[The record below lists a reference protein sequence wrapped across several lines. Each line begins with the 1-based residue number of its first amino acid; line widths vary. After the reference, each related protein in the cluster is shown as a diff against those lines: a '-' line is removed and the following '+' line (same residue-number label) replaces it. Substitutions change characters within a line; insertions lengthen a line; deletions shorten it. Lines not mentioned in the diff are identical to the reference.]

1 MHGTR
6 NFTFAGDGSLFVEMG
21 SRDNLSEFQP
31 GAKIFQVKDGALVEY
46 ASGLRNAVGIA
57 FYPGTNDL
65 FASVNE
71 RDGLGDNLPPDY
83 FTFVKPGG
91 FYGYP
96 YAYSG
101 ANPDPELGAK
111 RADLVA
117 KSITPDV
124 LFPAHSAP
132 TGTIFY
138 TGSMFP
144 AEYRNDAF
152 VSLHGSWNT
161 SEPHGYKVVRIH
173 MKNGRVDGHGFENF
187 LTGFWDGQSKAP
199 PQVIGRPVGLAVAK
213 DGALLVADDL
223 GNVIWRVSYGK

>member
-1 MHGTR
+1 MLFR
-6 NFTFAGDGSLFVEMG
+6 AG
-21 SRDNLSEFQP
+21 RKP
-31 GAKIFQVKDGALVEY
+31 GAPV
-46 ASGLRNAVGIA
+46 
-57 FYPGTNDL
+57 
-65 FASVNE
+65 
-71 RDGLGDNLPPDY
+71 
-83 FTFVKPGG
+83 
-91 FYGYP
+91 
-96 YAYSG
+96 
-101 ANPDPELGAK
+101 K

-144 AEYRNDAF
+144 ADYRGDAF

-173 MKNGRVDGHGFENF
+173 MKNGRADGHGFENF